1 MYQVTC
7 KKCRRLGYKVC
18 NSEKCAL
25 LRKPYA
31 PGQHGKARSRRP
43 SEFGSQLA
51 EKQKLRLLYDVREK
65 QFKKYFDLA
74 IQKKGVTANILL
86 ELLERRLDNA
96 IFRLGLASS
105 RQASRQLIS
114 HGHILVNGKK
124 VTAPSYCLKIKDQIT
139 IKDSSKAKKIFNDL
153 RVILKKFQPPQWLEL
168 DKEQLNAKVIG
179 LPTPEAVGEIALEM
193 SKVLEY
199 YSR

>member
-1 MYQVTC
+1 MYQITC

-18 NSEKCAL
+18 NSEKCAI

-31 PGQHGKARSRRP
+31 PGQHGKARSRRL
-43 SEFGSQLA
+43 SEFGSQLL
-51 EKQKLRLLYDVREK
+51 EKQKLRLLYGLREK

-74 IQKKGVTANILL
+74 VQKKGLTANILL
-86 ELLERRLDNA
+86 EFLERRLDNA
-96 IFRLGLASS
+96 IFRLGLAPS

-114 HGHILVNGKK
+114 HGHILVNGRK
-124 VTAPSYCLKIKDQIT
+124 VTSPSYCLKIQDQIA
-139 IKDSSKAKKIFNDL
+139 IKDSSKAKKIFNDIKI
-153 RVILKKFQPPQWLEL
+153 ILKKFQPPQWLEL
-168 DKEQLNAKVIG
+168 DKEHLNAKVIS
-179 LPTPEAVGEIALEM
+179 LPAPEAAGELFLEM